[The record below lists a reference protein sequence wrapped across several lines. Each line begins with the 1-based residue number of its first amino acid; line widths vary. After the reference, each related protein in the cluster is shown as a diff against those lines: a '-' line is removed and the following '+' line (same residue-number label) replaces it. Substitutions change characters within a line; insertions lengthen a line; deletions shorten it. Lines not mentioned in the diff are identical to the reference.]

1 MGSHISK
8 IDGVYVCSFTAAE
21 TKNRRELQLA
31 PSKVPETG
39 LGERAAQKV
48 DLLRTAVPAVE
59 QEPPAADIE
68 MAVPQAVEDAAGKA
82 HEPVRQRFR
91 RLAVKVTLAL
101 VDDCVPVF
109 IMVMKP
115 ALCGGRRAGAKG
127 IYRHRAARRR
137 RIGGSRCKSS
147 RWSIGPSVSGVPR
160 AHRSDWGR
168 RQLAYIVADA
178 HLLAPK
184 LRTLS
189 PHDTTAAA
197 RRNDGWNA
205 LERVRLLDLARRA

>member
-31 PSKVPETG
+31 LSKVPETG

-68 MAVPQAVEDAAGKA
+68 MAVPQAVGSAAELA
-82 HEPVRQRFR
+82 HELSRQRLR

-101 VDDCVPVF
+101 VDDCVP
-109 IMVMKP
+109 
-115 ALCGGRRAGAKG
+115 
-127 IYRHRAARRR
+127 
-137 RIGGSRCKSS
+137 S
-147 RWSIGPSVSGVPR
+147 
-160 AHRSDWGR
+160 
-168 RQLAYIVADA
+168 
-178 HLLAPK
+178 
-184 LRTLS
+184 LS
-189 PHDTTAAA
+189 
-197 RRNDGWNA
+197 W
-205 LERVRLLDLARRA
+205 L

>member
-68 MAVPQAVEDAAGKA
+68 TLPGKLMS
-82 HEPVRQRFR
+82 QF
-91 RLAVKVTLAL
+91 
-101 VDDCVPVF
+101 
-109 IMVMKP
+109 
-115 ALCGGRRAGAKG
+115 
-127 IYRHRAARRR
+127 
-137 RIGGSRCKSS
+137 GSASDGLRS
-147 RWSIGPSVSGVPR
+147 R
-160 AHRSDWGR
+160 
-168 RQLAYIVADA
+168 
-178 HLLAPK
+178 
-184 LRTLS
+184 
-189 PHDTTAAA
+189 
-197 RRNDGWNA
+197 
-205 LERVRLLDLARRA
+205 